1 VVGRMIVQN
10 ILQRPIRTAISV
22 LAVAIEVGMV
32 MLVVGLT
39 HGMLHDSAQ
48 RIGGLGADVMV
59 EAPHASMFLGMT
71 SAPMPIKLGDRF
83 AQIDHVQAVTPVL
96 FQFDSSGV
104 SLIWGIDMESWNRV
118 TGGFVYH
125 SGGPFDGPDDV
136 LVDDWYARQ
145 NHVKAGQTLT
155 LLNHNFR
162 VAGIVEH
169 GKGSRLFIPL
179 TTAEHLAEQ
188 QDRASVFFIKSTNP
202 GYTDDII
209 NSIKKLLPNY
219 TVLSVQD
226 YMSLL
231 TSNDLPALTDFI
243 TVLVTIAVIIGFL
256 VIFLSMY
263 TTITERTREIG
274 ILKSLG
280 ATRGYII
287 QLILR
292 EAGVLCLAGIVIG
305 YGGTWAGRMLIY
317 RTFPTVTVEL
327 TVRWAVWAALLAL
340 AGSMVGAFYPAMRAA
355 QLDPVDALAYE

>member
-1 VVGRMIVQN
+1 MIAQN
-10 ILQRPIRTAISV
+10 ILRRPIRTVISV

-39 HGMLHDSAQ
+39 HGMLHDSAR

-59 EAPHASMFLGMT
+59 QAPHASMFLGMT
-71 SAPMPIKLGDRF
+71 TAPLPIKLGDRF
-83 AQIDHVQAVTPVL
+83 AQLNHVQAVTPVL

-118 TGGFVYH
+118 TGGFAYLR
-125 SGGPFDGPDDV
+125 GGPFTGPYDV

-145 NHVKAGQTLT
+145 NHVRVGQTLH

-162 VAGIVEH
+162 VAGIVVH

-179 TTAEHLAEQ
+179 VTAEHLAEQ
-188 QDRASVFFIKSTNP
+188 QERASIFFIKCTNP
-202 GYTDDII
+202 GYTDDVIH
-209 NSIKKLLPNY
+209 SIKELLPNY
-219 TVLSVQD
+219 TVLSVQE

-243 TVLVTIAVIIGFL
+243 TVLVAIAVMIGFL

-263 TTITERTREIG
+263 TTIAERTREIG

-280 ATRGYII
+280 ATKGYII
-287 QLILR
+287 ELILR
-292 EAGVLCLAGIVIG
+292 EAGVLCLAGIIVG
-305 YGGTWAGRMLIY
+305 YAGTWAGRMLIY
-317 RTFPTVTVEL
+317 TTFPTVTVEL
-327 TVRWAVWAALLAL
+327 TVRWAAWAALLAL
-340 AGSMVGAFYPAMRAA
+340 TGSLVGAFYPALRAA